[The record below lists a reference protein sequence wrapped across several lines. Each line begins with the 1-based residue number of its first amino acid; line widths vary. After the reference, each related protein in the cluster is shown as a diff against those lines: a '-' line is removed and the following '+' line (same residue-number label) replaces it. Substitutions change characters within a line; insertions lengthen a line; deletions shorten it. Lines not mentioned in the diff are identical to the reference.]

1 MPRLLIVT
9 TVPASFPFFLP
20 FADHFR
26 SAGWKVDALTGS
38 LDGFSWRERFDHVHV
53 VPWSRDPLAVRSL
66 ARAAKGVR
74 AVVAE
79 GGHDVVHV
87 HTPVASFVTRFALR
101 RRDRE
106 AGPQVVYTAHGFH
119 FHRGGRP
126 GRNAVFLALEKL
138 AARWTDWLVVI
149 NREDEAAARR
159 WRLMPEERI
168 RWMPGIGVDLRR
180 YSPET
185 VDPAAVRRVRE
196 ELGLGRE
203 PAVLMV
209 AEFVPGKRHADLV
222 RAVAAL
228 CREPGGPRPRLLL
241 AGRGP
246 LAAAVLREAG
256 ALGIGDRVHALGL
269 RADVPV
275 LMRAA
280 QVLAL
285 PSDREGL
292 PRCVLEAMSMGLPVV
307 ATRVRGSAELL
318 EGGCGTL
325 VEVGDVA
332 GLAAGLRR
340 MLTEPGVAG
349 EVAGRARERV
359 AAHDERVVIRLHEEL
374 YADALASRSGAL
386 RSRAPAAPSVRK
398 LPSPPRAASGRAPP
412 ATGTPR
418 PRSAVRPPG

>member
-9 TVPASFPFFLP
+9 TVPTSIPFFLP

-26 SAGWKVDALTGS
+26 KAGWIVDALTGS
-38 LDGFSWRERFDHVHV
+38 LDGFSWRERFDRVHV
-53 VPWSRDPLAVRSL
+53 VPWSRDPLAVRQLS
-66 ARAAKGVR
+66 RAARRVR
-74 AVVAE
+74 AAIAE
-79 GGHDVVHV
+79 GGYDIVHV

-101 RRDRE
+101 HRDRV

-119 FHRGGRP
+119 FHGGGRP
-126 GRNAVFLALEKL
+126 WRNAAFLTLEKL

-149 NREDEAAARR
+149 NREDEEAAHR
-159 WRLMPEERI
+159 WHLVPGERI

-180 YSPET
+180 YSPEA
-185 VDPAAVRRVRE
+185 VEPGAARSLRE
-196 ELGLGRE
+196 HLGLGRD
-203 PAVLMV
+203 PAILMV

-246 LAAAVLREAG
+246 LAAAVMRQAA

-269 RADVPV
+269 RPDVPL

-280 QVLAL
+280 QVLVL

-307 ATRVRGSAELL
+307 ATRVRGSSELL

-325 VEVGDVA
+325 VEVGDVD
-332 GLAAGLRR
+332 GLAAGIRR
-340 MLTEPGVAG
+340 MLSDPGAAA
-349 EVAGRARERV
+349 EVARRARERV
-359 AAHDERVVIRLHEEL
+359 AAHDERVVISLHEEL
-374 YADALASRSGAL
+374 YADALASRSAL
-386 RSRAPAAPSVRK
+386 RNRRSGFPSVPGRH
-398 LPSPPRAASGRAPP
+398 SPLRPPSGRAPP

-418 PRSAVRPPG
+418 PRSAAQPQG

>member
-9 TVPASFPFFLP
+9 TVPTSFPFFLP

-26 SAGWKVDALTGS
+26 DAGWRVDALTGS
-38 LDGFSWRERFDHVHV
+38 LDGFAWRERFDQVHV
-53 VPWSRDPLAVRSL
+53 VPWSRDPLAVGSL
-66 ARAAKGVR
+66 SRAAGRVR

-79 GGHDVVHV
+79 GGYDVVHV

-101 RRDRE
+101 DRDPV

-126 GRNAVFLALEKL
+126 WRNAVFLALEKL

-149 NREDEAAARR
+149 NREDDAAARR
-159 WRLMPEERI
+159 WRLVPEERI

-180 YSPET
+180 YSPEA
-185 VDPAAVRRVRE
+185 VDPGAVRRLRE
-196 ELGLGRE
+196 DLGLGSD
-203 PAVLMV
+203 PVLLMV
-209 AEFVPGKRHADLV
+209 AEFTPGKRHLDLV

-228 CREPGGPRPRLLL
+228 CRATGGPRPRLLL

-246 LAAAVLREAG
+246 LAGAVLREAG

-269 RADVPV
+269 RRDVPV

-280 QVLAL
+280 QVLVL

-307 ATRVRGSAELL
+307 GTRVRGTTELL
-318 EGGCGTL
+318 EDGCGTL
-325 VEVGDVA
+325 VEVGDVEA
-332 GLAAGLRR
+332 LAAGVRR
-340 MLTEPGVAG
+340 MLSDPGEAA
-349 EVAGRARERV
+349 EVARRARERV
-359 AAHDERVVIRLHEEL
+359 AAHDERIVIRLHEEL
-374 YADALASRSGAL
+374 YADALAARAAL
-386 RSRAPAAPSVRK
+386 RSPRSA
-398 LPSPPRAASGRAPP
+398 SPPAPPPPPPRRAAAVRAPP

-418 PRSAVRPPG
+418 PRSAAQRPG